1 MSEKSSPA
9 ARLLFLVL
17 WLWHLSIA
25 VCGEAAL
32 VSHTPKVSWQ
42 IQDLYLSKR
51 VSVIIGMIS

>member
-32 VSHTPKVSWQ
+32 VSHTPKVTAGKFRTYTCQ
-42 IQDLYLSKR
+42 KE
-51 VSVIIGMIS
+51 